1 MIPHHHESAA
11 RQSWYIDTHPTAATH
26 ELWRSCRCAITPHV
40 APLALRSNS
49 EVLAVATQTIDI
61 KVASNGRMVLPA
73 SVRKAMGLH
82 GDAKVI
88 LTVEDD
94 QVRLS
99 PIGHGVSRAQ
109 ALYREHAK
117 QARTTDDFLDDRRVE
132 AAIEHDEAASG
143 GEDRGVQ

>member
-1 MIPHHHESAA
+1 MTV
-11 RQSWYIDTHPTAATH
+11 QSID
-26 ELWRSCRCAITPHV
+26 V
-40 APLALRSNS
+40 
-49 EVLAVATQTIDI
+49 
-61 KVASNGRMVLPA
+61 KVASNGRMILPA

-88 LTVEDD
+88 LTVEED

-117 QARTTDDFLDDRRVE
+117 QARTTDDFLSDRKAE
-132 AAIEHDEAASG
+132 AAVDA
-143 GEDRGVQ
+143 GEVEQANDQQDPA

>member
-1 MIPHHHESAA
+1 M
-11 RQSWYIDTHPTAATH
+11 AT
-26 ELWRSCRCAITPHV
+26 RSMDV
-40 APLALRSNS
+40 
-49 EVLAVATQTIDI
+49 
-61 KVASNGRMVLPA
+61 KVAGNGRMILPA

-109 ALYREHAK
+109 ALYREHAR
-117 QARTTDDFLDDRRVE
+117 QVRTTDDFLNDRKAE
-132 AAIEHDEAASG
+132 DAADLGVVAC
-143 GEDRGVQ
+143 GETDRNAQ

>member
-1 MIPHHHESAA
+1 M
-11 RQSWYIDTHPTAATH
+11 
-26 ELWRSCRCAITPHV
+26 
-40 APLALRSNS
+40 
-49 EVLAVATQTIDI
+49 ATQTIDI

-117 QARTTDDFLDDRRVE
+117 HVRTTDDFLDDRRVE
-132 AAIEHDEAASG
+132 AAIEHGEAASG
-143 GEDRGVQ
+143 GEERGVQ

>member
-1 MIPHHHESAA
+1 M
-11 RQSWYIDTHPTAATH
+11 
-26 ELWRSCRCAITPHV
+26 
-40 APLALRSNS
+40 
-49 EVLAVATQTIDI
+49 ATQSIDV

-117 QARTTDDFLDDRRVE
+117 QTRTVDDFLSDRKVE
-132 AAIEHDEAASG
+132 AVAEA
-143 GEDRGVQ
+143 GEPSHSNSQEDPA

>member
-1 MIPHHHESAA
+1 M
-11 RQSWYIDTHPTAATH
+11 
-26 ELWRSCRCAITPHV
+26 
-40 APLALRSNS
+40 
-49 EVLAVATQTIDI
+49 ATQSIDV
-61 KVASNGRMVLPA
+61 KVASNGRMILPA

-117 QARTTDDFLDDRRVE
+117 QASYPIARQRPSPRQPGPRVRTGPEIR
-132 AAIEHDEAASG
+132 HDVCCDGCICGAGAGSG
-143 GEDRGVQ
+143 

>member
-1 MIPHHHESAA
+1 M
-11 RQSWYIDTHPTAATH
+11 
-26 ELWRSCRCAITPHV
+26 
-40 APLALRSNS
+40 
-49 EVLAVATQTIDI
+49 ATQTIDI
-61 KVASNGRMVLPA
+61 RVASNGRMVLPA

-109 ALYREHAK
+109 ALYREYAK
-117 QARTTDDFLDDRRVE
+117 HARTTDDFLEDRKAE
-132 AAIEHDEAASG
+132 AAADLGESTSRD
-143 GEDRGVQ
+143 EDRDVQ

>member
-1 MIPHHHESAA
+1 MAS
-11 RQSWYIDTHPTAATH
+11 
-26 ELWRSCRCAITPHV
+26 
-40 APLALRSNS
+40 
-49 EVLAVATQTIDI
+49 QTIDI
-61 KVASNGRMVLPA
+61 NVAGNGRMVLPA

-82 GDAKVI
+82 GDTKVI

-117 QARTTDDFLDDRRVE
+117 HARTTNDFLEDRKAE
-132 AAIEHDEAASG
+132 AAADH
-143 GEDRGVQ
+143 GEDTSAAPDRDA

>member
-1 MIPHHHESAA
+1 MAA
-11 RQSWYIDTHPTAATH
+11 R
-26 ELWRSCRCAITPHV
+26 
-40 APLALRSNS
+40 
-49 EVLAVATQTIDI
+49 TIDI

-82 GDAKVI
+82 GEAKVI

-117 QARTTDDFLDDRRVE
+117 HARTTDDFLDDRKVE
-132 AAIEHDEAASG
+132 AATELGEPTS
-143 GEDRGVQ
+143 GEDERGVQ

>member
-1 MIPHHHESAA
+1 MAA
-11 RQSWYIDTHPTAATH
+11 
-26 ELWRSCRCAITPHV
+26 
-40 APLALRSNS
+40 
-49 EVLAVATQTIDI
+49 QTMDI
-61 KVASNGRMVLPA
+61 NVASNGRMVLPA

-82 GDAKVI
+82 GDAKII

-117 QARTTDDFLDDRRVE
+117 HARTTDDFLSDREME
-132 AAIEHDEAASG
+132 AAADLGEAASG
-143 GEDRGVQ
+143 EEERDAQ

>member
-1 MIPHHHESAA
+1 M
-11 RQSWYIDTHPTAATH
+11 ATH
-26 ELWRSCRCAITPHV
+26 
-40 APLALRSNS
+40 
-49 EVLAVATQTIDI
+49 TIDI
-61 KVASNGRMVLPA
+61 RVASNGRMVLPA

-117 QARTTDDFLDDRRVE
+117 YARTTDDFLEDRKVE
-132 AAIEHDEAASG
+132 AAADLGEAGSG
-143 GEDRGVQ
+143 SEDRDV

>member
-1 MIPHHHESAA
+1 M
-11 RQSWYIDTHPTAATH
+11 
-26 ELWRSCRCAITPHV
+26 
-40 APLALRSNS
+40 
-49 EVLAVATQTIDI
+49 ATQTMDI
-61 KVASNGRMVLPA
+61 RVASNGRMVLPA

-94 QVRLS
+94 QVRLT

-117 QARTTDDFLDDRRVE
+117 QARTTDDFLIDRKAE
-132 AAIEHDEAASG
+132 AAVDLGEVASG
-143 GEDRGVQ
+143 DKDRDAQ

>member
-1 MIPHHHESAA
+1 MAM
-11 RQSWYIDTHPTAATH
+11 QSID
-26 ELWRSCRCAITPHV
+26 V
-40 APLALRSNS
+40 
-49 EVLAVATQTIDI
+49 
-61 KVASNGRMVLPA
+61 KVASNGRMILPA

-117 QARTTDDFLDDRRVE
+117 QARTIDDFLADRKAE
-132 AAIEHDEAASG
+132 ASTEVGETASI
-143 GEDRGVQ
+143 DQQQDPA

>member
-1 MIPHHHESAA
+1 MAS
-11 RQSWYIDTHPTAATH
+11 
-26 ELWRSCRCAITPHV
+26 
-40 APLALRSNS
+40 
-49 EVLAVATQTIDI
+49 QTIDI
-61 KVASNGRMVLPA
+61 SVASNGRMVLPA

-82 GDAKVI
+82 GDTKVI

-117 QARTTDDFLDDRRVE
+117 HARTTEDFL
-132 AAIEHDEAASG
+132 
-143 GEDRGVQ
+143 EDRKAETAADLGEVTSGEEDRDVQ

>member
-1 MIPHHHESAA
+1 M
-11 RQSWYIDTHPTAATH
+11 
-26 ELWRSCRCAITPHV
+26 
-40 APLALRSNS
+40 
-49 EVLAVATQTIDI
+49 ATQTIDI

-117 QARTTDDFLDDRRVE
+117 HARTTDDFLDDRRVE
-132 AAIEHDEAASG
+132 AAIEYGEAASG
-143 GEDRGVQ
+143 GEERGVQ